1 MNETGEVAY
10 IAKACID
17 SGYNTDEVYKF
28 CAYNQDICVPTKG
41 SSRPLRS
48 RYVQTKIEKDMA
60 LGLILYIFDPNQFKD
75 FITGRL
81 AHEVNMPGAWMVPED
96 IDRLYAD
103 QIVSEQRIEKK
114 SKAGIITYEWAK
126 VSSHAQNHLLDVEV
140 NCALAA
146 EICGARYLQK
156 PVIIRPL
163 PEPAGLQGNKW
174 LGNTSNWMK
183 R

>member
-48 RYVQTKIEKDMA
+48 RYVQTKIEKDIA

-75 FITGRL
+75 FIAGRL
-81 AHEVNMPGAWMVPED
+81 AHEVNATGAWMVPED

-146 EICGARYLQK
+146 ELCGARYLQK
-156 PVIIRPL
+156 PVIIRPS
-163 PEPAGLQGNKW
+163 PAQSIISGNKW